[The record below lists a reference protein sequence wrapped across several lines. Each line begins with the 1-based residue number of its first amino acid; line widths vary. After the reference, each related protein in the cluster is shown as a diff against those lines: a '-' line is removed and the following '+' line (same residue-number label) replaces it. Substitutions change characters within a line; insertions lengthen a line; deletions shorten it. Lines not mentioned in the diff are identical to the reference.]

1 MKVLV
6 DGIPE
11 IQAFWTRKIEHVG
24 HLKKIIFDK
33 RSVGKW
39 KKNLMNRIIK
49 KSSNLTINLEETS
62 KKKKELGLSIGFLTH
77 FLKSTQK
84 SDFQVLIPGPH

>member
-1 MKVLV
+1 M
-6 DGIPE
+6 
-11 IQAFWTRKIEHVG
+11 
-24 HLKKIIFDK
+24 
-33 RSVGKW
+33 

-62 KKKKELGLSIGFLTH
+62 KEKELGLSIGFLTH

-84 SDFQVLIPGPH
+84 SDFKVVIPGPH

>member
-1 MKVLV
+1 M
-6 DGIPE
+6 
-11 IQAFWTRKIEHVG
+11 
-24 HLKKIIFDK
+24 
-33 RSVGKW
+33 
-39 KKNLMNRIIK
+39 KKNLMNWIIK

-62 KKKKELGLSIGFLTH
+62 KEKELGLSIGFITY

>member
-49 KSSNLTINLEETS
+49 KSSNLTINLVETS
-62 KKKKELGLSIGFLTH
+62 KEKQLGLSIGFLTH

-84 SDFQVLIPGPH
+84 SDFKVVIPGPH